1 VKNNIKICLYCA
13 RFESE
18 SFKVAPLGIGYL
30 ASYLITNNI
39 VFENDIRI
47 VDRLEEAIQFKPDIL
62 GIGSVSQVIS
72 DAKRFAS
79 KCKESLDC
87 ITVLG
92 GYHITCTPYSLAE
105 EFDIGV
111 LGEGEETF
119 KELVLSL
126 KESPFN
132 KQMFKTIRGICYHDN
147 FKITIGPDRSLIQDI
162 DSIPWPYRHR
172 QYSSDEPIFTSRGC
186 PYRCTYCASHTFWGN
201 TTRFRSADSV
211 VSEISDLVER
221 YQPKEIAILDD
232 LWMADKKR
240 FRLIVSK
247 LIATGIP
254 PKVSFRGFCRSNLID
269 EEMILLLKRINYRV
283 VRFGAETGSD
293 RLLKKIK
300 GKGISISDH
309 QRVIDL
315 CAKHR
320 IKCSGSFIFGIPGE
334 TFEDI
339 ELTKDFLRKNNKK
352 FRIAG
357 FYFFNPMPGTPIW
370 DELLEKGKL
379 SEDLDFERFQLDFL
393 NPYFSW
399 DNILYF
405 NDENIPL
412 DKFRQII
419 KNFKSEFIPFSQR
432 WNLLNRVLQNIKL
445 KLNL

>member
-1 VKNNIKICLYCA
+1 MKKSIKVCLYCA

-18 SFKVAPLGIGYL
+18 SFKIAPLGLGYL
-30 ASYLITNNI
+30 TSYLIHQDVI
-39 VFENDIRI
+39 QEDDIRI
-47 VDRLEEAIQFKPDIL
+47 VDSLDEAIQFKPDIL
-62 GIGSVSQVIS
+62 GVGSVSQVIS
-72 DAKRFAS
+72 DAKLFAR
-79 KCKESLDC
+79 KCKELFNC
-87 ITVLG
+87 VTVLG
-92 GYHITCTPYSLAE
+92 GYHITCTPDTLPR

-119 KELVLSL
+119 NELIKSIAGSSFPNKEL
-126 KESPFN
+126 K
-132 KQMFKTIRGICYHDN
+132 KIRGICYRENDSIL
-147 FKITIGPDRSLIQDI
+147 KTPLRDLIHDI

-172 QYSSDEPIFTSRGC
+172 QYSSYEPIFTSRGC
-186 PYRCTYCASHTFWGN
+186 PYRCTYCASHTFWGD
-201 TTRFRSADSV
+201 TTRFRKAESV

-232 LWMADKKR
+232 LWMANKKR
-240 FRLIVSK
+240 FRLIVTM
-247 LIATGIP
+247 LEERGIP
-254 PKVSFRGFCRSNLID
+254 QKVSFRGFCRSNLID

-283 VRFGAETGSD
+283 VRFGAETGSE

-300 GKGISISDH
+300 GKGISVRDH

-352 FRIAG
+352 FKIAG
-357 FYFFNPMPGTPIW
+357 FYLFNPMPGTPIW
-370 DELLEKGKL
+370 EDLLEKGKL
-379 SEDLDFERFQLDFL
+379 SKDIDFERFQLDFL

-405 NDENIPL
+405 NDENIPV
-412 DKFRQII
+412 DNFRQII
-419 KNFKSEFIPFSQR
+419 ENFKSEFIPFFQR
-432 WNLLNRVLQNIKL
+432 WSLLKRILQTIKL
-445 KLNL
+445 KINL